1 MIAIAPIQESPCIKQ
16 KHQEV
21 FLEMLPR
28 IRSRARQA
36 FGWLGSEMK
45 DELIQE
51 VVANAFCAF
60 MSLVRRGKSEI
71 AYATPLTNYAIR
83 QVLGGRQV
91 GAKLNVNDV
100 TSPYAQAACRFVVAR
115 LDQFDNDQGDWRE
128 VLVEDRRATPADI
141 ATARIDVAEWLRTL
155 PARHRQ
161 IAETLAMGETTS
173 EVASKFKL
181 SPARISQL
189 RVQLRRSWEQFQVGA
204 CGCRG

>member
-1 MIAIAPIQESPCIKQ
+1 MIAIAPNQESPCIQ
-16 KHQEV
+16 QEHQDV

-28 IRSRARQA
+28 IRSRAGQA

-51 VVANAFCAF
+51 VIANAFCAF
-60 MSLVRRGKSEI
+60 AGLVRRGKSEI

-100 TSPYAQAACRFVVAR
+100 TSPYAQAACRFVMAR
-115 LDQFDNDQGDWRE
+115 LDRFDTDKGHWRE
-128 VLVEDRRATPADI
+128 VLVEDCRATPADI
-141 ATARIDVAEWLRTL
+141 AAARIDVAEWLLSL
-155 PARHRQ
+155 PARDRR
-161 IAETLAMGETTS
+161 IAETLAMGETTN

-189 RVQLRRSWEQFQVGA
+189 RVQLRCSWEQFQVGA
-204 CGCRG
+204 CGY